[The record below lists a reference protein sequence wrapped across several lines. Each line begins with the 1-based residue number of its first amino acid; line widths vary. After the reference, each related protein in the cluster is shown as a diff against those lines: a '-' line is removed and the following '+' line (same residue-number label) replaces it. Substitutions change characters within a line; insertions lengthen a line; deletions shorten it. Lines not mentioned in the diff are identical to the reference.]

1 MSQLGLVLGMPTQVG
16 SMRETLPSPIFLSLL
31 SNFPLNYA
39 FSGETI
45 PMSVAVGDR
54 VLMPEW
60 GSNKLELDGQ
70 EFHVIRE
77 TDIVAKLSD

>member
-1 MSQLGLVLGMPTQVG
+1 MSQLGLVLGMPPQVCF
-16 SMRETLPSPIFLSLL
+16 MQDRDSPIFLSPL
-31 SNFPLNYA
+31 SNFPLNYS

>member
-16 SMRETLPSPIFLSLL
+16 FMRETLPTPVFLSLL

-60 GSNKLELDGQ
+60 GSNNLELDGQ

>member
-1 MSQLGLVLGMPTQVG
+1 MPQQVFNIYLAIG
-16 SMRETLPSPIFLSLL
+16 NKSICVCL
-31 SNFPLNYA
+31 NFPQEYLTDA
-39 FSGETI
+39 VTIPGETI

-60 GSNKLELDGQ
+60 GSNKLEMEGE

-77 TDIVAKLSD
+77 TDIVAKLAD

>member
-16 SMRETLPSPIFLSLL
+16 FMRETIPTPVFLSLL
-31 SNFPLNYA
+31 PYFPLNYA

>member
-1 MSQLGLVLGMPTQVG
+1 MPTQVG
-16 SMRETLPSPIFLSLL
+16 FMRETLPTPVFLSLF

>member
-16 SMRETLPSPIFLSLL
+16 FMRETLPTPAFLSL

>member
-1 MSQLGLVLGMPTQVG
+1 M
-16 SMRETLPSPIFLSLL
+16 LSC
-31 SNFPLNYA
+31 SNI
-39 FSGETI
+39 SGETI

-60 GSNKLELDGQ
+60 GSNKLEMDGQ

-77 TDIVAKLSD
+77 TDIVAKLAD